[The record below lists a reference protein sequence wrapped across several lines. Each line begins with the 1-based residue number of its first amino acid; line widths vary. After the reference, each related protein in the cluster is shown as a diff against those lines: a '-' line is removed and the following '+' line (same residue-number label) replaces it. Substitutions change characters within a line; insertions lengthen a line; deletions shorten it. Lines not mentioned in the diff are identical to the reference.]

1 MYGTPK
7 DSYTA
12 PPSGTVT
19 MRVAWASTYTQV
31 QVSQIAI
38 KLTCAHVLTVL
49 PRALLSADASMRADV
64 ARLRV
69 PRGVFRTVMRTR
81 QEAHGGG
88 EGGGRGGGGGGGTA
102 AAAEGQA
109 CSGQLEA
116 RRGATRNEEGQAEVR
131 K

>member
-88 EGGGRGGGGGGGTA
+88 EGGGRGGGGGG
-102 AAAEGQA
+102 EG
-109 CSGQLEA
+109 G
-116 RRGATRNEEGQAEVR
+116 EGGEGGGGGGGGGGR
-131 K
+131 EGGRFIPM